1 MQSQKLLKMLLMAI
15 SALVV
20 SCDKF
25 PEITP
30 CFFVDIKDQT
40 CRQFRL
46 VDKEKVIFKFEK
58 EVPMSELRKGWIMPQ
73 GQLEATADWAR
84 SNNCKK

>member
-1 MQSQKLLKMLLMAI
+1 MLLTA
-15 SALVV
+15 SSLLLA

-46 VDKEKVIFKFEK
+46 IDKEKVIFKFEK
-58 EVPMSELRKGWIMPQ
+58 EINISDLKHGWIMPQ

-84 SNNCKK
+84 NNKCKK